1 MARYASTPFFR
12 REEECPPANE
22 SCGPFKLWV
31 TFVSPARSYT
41 RRLDEVGFV
50 RAVTAALSATDAY
63 RVTLR
68 ILCRGRF
75 LCAADRGSSGR
86 ASDVNLEGHTF
97 EGLAL
102 PKPRT
107 LVGRVW
113 HG

>member
-1 MARYASTPFFR
+1 MCR
-12 REEECPPANE
+12 
-22 SCGPFKLWV
+22 L
-31 TFVSPARSYT
+31 ARSYT

-63 RVTLR
+63 RITLR
-68 ILCRGRF
+68 TLCRGRF

-86 ASDVNLEGHTF
+86 ASDVNLEGHAF